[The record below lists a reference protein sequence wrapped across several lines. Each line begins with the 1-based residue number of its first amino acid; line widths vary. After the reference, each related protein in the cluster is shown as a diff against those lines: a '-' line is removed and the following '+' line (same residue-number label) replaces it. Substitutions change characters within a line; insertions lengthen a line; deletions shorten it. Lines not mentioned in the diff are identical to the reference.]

1 MAEQFFPIQTVDP
14 QKIAQAAVPTA
25 GQTTEQTSQGF
36 NLPNLFMANTGALK
50 GVLDTSQ
57 LQQLQNEAT
66 KRAGIMTGLGLLAMP
81 KNRGYGSFLPYAA
94 QSYLQFGVPTA
105 QGVVQ
110 TAQQSFQTQLDLA
123 KAIQDAQT
131 KQYELVPSDYRE
143 YMLAV
148 QDAERKGK
156 PITDDFTE
164 WTRKNKQAGALRFN
178 TEATYAGELAKT
190 LVGED
195 VEYIQNARKIPQN
208 MRDNDQI
215 LNYVQNGVPITGT
228 LAEAEL
234 GIKAAA
240 SKFLTNDQ
248 KLKDEVTVTQ
258 LVDSALGSQ
267 VFPLIDAL
275 NIGARGLDTPAER
288 VFLQRVM
295 TGDITMTNETIA
307 KMAIIRN
314 NKLREALRI
323 YNERVSGPDFEGYRK
338 LRNTPSLTG
347 TDLFVL
353 NELRD
358 PETQKKFN
366 VMSDG
371 TAMWVDNEEN
381 RAAGLVD
388 KNGIPKKL
396 TQSQYD
402 FTIHPIFPKWEGAK

>member
-25 GQTTEQTSQGF
+25 GQTTGQTSQGF
-36 NLPNLFMANTGALK
+36 NLPNLFMANTGALR

-57 LQQLQNEAT
+57 MQQLQNEAT
-66 KRAGIMTGLGLLAMP
+66 KRAALMTGLGLLAMP

-123 KAIQDAQT
+123 KAIQEAQT

-164 WTRKNKQAGALRFN
+164 WTRKNKQAGAIRFN

-195 VEYIQNARKIPQN
+195 VKLVQNAEQLPMNIE
-208 MRDNDQI
+208 DNDRIINLIKEGNPMTGRLSQI
-215 LNYVQNGVPITGT
+215 ENALAGVKIDFFNEKGDLKNDKTT
-228 LAEAEL
+228 TEL
-234 GIKAAA
+234 LDA
-240 SKFLTNDQ
+240 
-248 KLKDEVTVTQ
+248 
-258 LVDSALGSQ
+258 ALGSQ
-267 VFPLIDAL
+267 VFPLIGQL
-275 NIGARGLDTPAER
+275 GIGARGLDTPAER
-288 VFLQRVM
+288 EFLQKVM
-295 TGDITMTNETIA
+295 TGDITLTDETLT
-307 KMAIIRN
+307 KMAIMRN
-314 NKLREALRI
+314 NKIGKAANRFNEKLARGDLKNYQAQRQIFPVNVRERYPI
-323 YNERVSGPDFEGYRK
+323 NDIIDPDTNRVFS
-338 LRNTPSLTG
+338 
-347 TDLFVL
+347 
-353 NELRD
+353 
-358 PETQKKFN
+358 

-371 TAMWVDNEEN
+371 TALFKDEKGNLTNEVNKEYN
-381 RAAGLVD
+381 YLVD
-388 KNGIPKKL
+388 
-396 TQSQYD
+396 
-402 FTIHPIFPKWEGAK
+402 PIFP